1 MAGEKLSIRLCSN
14 HAIDERTGVKLGGN
28 DDRKSAR
35 LCGNHDGISD
45 SKKRLIGKW
54 LIRCQ
59 TRWQAG
65 GIHVAGAKINSR
77 LFSNHVTDDRTG
89 VKLGGSNDRKSAR
102 LCGNHDGISDS
113 KKESMAEKVGG
124 MNKRIQFHSRK
135 CTMTEYVSLSHH
147 QCQP

>member
-1 MAGEKLSIRLCSN
+1 MT
-14 HAIDERTGVKLGGN
+14 DDRTGVRLGGT

-35 LCGNHDGISD
+35 QCGNHDGISD
-45 SKKRLIGKW
+45 SKKRLSGKW

-77 LFSNHVTDDRTG
+77 LCSNYVIDERTG

-102 LCGNHDGISDS
+102 LCGNHHEISDS
-113 KKESMAEKVGG
+113 KKD
-124 MNKRIQFHSRK
+124 
-135 CTMTEYVSLSHH
+135 
-147 QCQP
+147 